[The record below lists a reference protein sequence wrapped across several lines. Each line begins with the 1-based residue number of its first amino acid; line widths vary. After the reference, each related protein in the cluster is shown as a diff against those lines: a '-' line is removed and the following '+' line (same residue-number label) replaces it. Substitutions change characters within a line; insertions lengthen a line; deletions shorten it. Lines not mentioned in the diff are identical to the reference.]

1 MVVFIDDLDRC
12 MPQIALLVLEALKL
26 YLNLPKLV
34 FVVGV
39 DRSVVI
45 KLVSEH
51 YNELGLKDEKS
62 RDYLAKMFQV
72 EATVAPSEPEVA
84 DFLETALEDNEVW
97 QKALS
102 DTDREIFLPVF
113 ESLSRQSSR
122 EVKRLVNSARMAGVG
137 VEMSVRLHDGVDP
150 PTIG

>member
-84 DFLETALEDNEVW
+84 DFLENCA
-97 QKALS
+97 
-102 DTDREIFLPVF
+102 
-113 ESLSRQSSR
+113 
-122 EVKRLVNSARMAGVG
+122 
-137 VEMSVRLHDGVDP
+137 
-150 PTIG
+150 